1 MIFENYLKNGKVV
14 KGFADIQKSRALIKM
29 SDNSIATIQAMKIN
43 EVNASIVLT
52 ISYESLRELLE
63 AMCLREGFKVY
74 SHEAYTAYL
83 KMKNE
88 TEFAAKFDRFRKLRN
103 GVNYYGESVSKEVS
117 EEAFQE
123 NLKLNKKIKEK
134 YLSIK
139 NAI

>member
-14 KGFADIQKSRALIKM
+14 KGSVDIQKARALMKM
-29 SDNSIATIQAMKIN
+29 SDNSTATIHAMKIN

-88 TEFAAKFDRFRKLRN
+88 IELAEKFDRFRKLRK
-103 GVNYYGESVSKEVS
+103 GVNYYGKSVSKEVS
-117 EEAFQE
+117 QKAVQE
-123 NLKLNKKIKEK
+123 ISRLNKKIKEK
-134 YLSIK
+134 YL
-139 NAI
+139 N

>member
-1 MIFENYLKNGKVV
+1 M
-14 KGFADIQKSRALIKM
+14 KM
-29 SDNSIATIQAMKIN
+29 SDNSTATIHAMKIN

-88 TEFAAKFDRFRKLRN
+88 IELAEKFDRFRKLRN
-103 GVNYYGESVSKEVS
+103 GVNYYGKSVSKEVS
-117 EEAFQE
+117 QKAVQE
-123 NLKLNKKIKEK
+123 ISRLNKKIKEK
-134 YLSIK
+134 YL
-139 NAI
+139 N

>member
-14 KGFADIQKSRALIKM
+14 KGSVDIQKARALMKM
-29 SDNSIATIQAMKIN
+29 SDNSTATIHAMKIN

-88 TEFAAKFDRFRKLRN
+88 IELAEKFDRFRKLRN
-103 GVNYYGESVSKEVS
+103 GVNYYGKSVSKEVS
-117 EEAFQE
+117 QKAVQE
-123 NLKLNKKIKEK
+123 ISRLNKKIKEK
-134 YLSIK
+134 YL
-139 NAI
+139 N